1 MLNIKNYADHAELYI
16 YGNIITD
23 TDATWLKMM
32 DDGTL
37 GYQYPTKIK
46 EQLDEM
52 QGKPV
57 DVHIAS
63 DGGDVAAGMAIY
75 NMLANHDAPVTV
87 YIDSWAASIASFIA
101 MAGQKIVMPEN
112 TFIMIHNPRAEAYGE
127 SMYLRTVAEWLDK
140 LQNMLAETYASKSV
154 HTVDEIKEMMN
165 KETWFTATEAWDTFQ
180 GIELTEA
187 TETDAVAKTEYKT
200 APEALRNK
208 ALKALNEETK
218 TVETVDTEETEE
230 NINKEHILE
239 VLREAYTYEEKG

>member
-46 EQLDEM
+46 EQLDAM

-75 NMLANHDAPVTV
+75 NMLANHDATVTV

-127 SMYLRTVAEWLDK
+127 SIYLRTVAEWLDK

-165 KETWFTATEAWDTFQ
+165 QETWFTATEARDTFN
-180 GIELTEA
+180 GVELTEA
-187 TETDAVAKTEYKT
+187 TETEAVAKTEYKT
-200 APEALRNK
+200 APEALKNK
-208 ALKALNEETK
+208 ALKVLNEETK
-218 TVETVDTEETEE
+218 TVDTVEEKPTEE
-230 NINKEHILE
+230 NINKKHILE
-239 VLREAYTYEEKG
+239 VLWEAYTYEEKG